1 MVHARSRSRAV
12 TAFVMIVLCIGAS
25 AAACAEQKRAN
36 GDECIKNE
44 ECASLICASMKCVA
58 PPPLMEGSGSSS
70 TGTDAGTGGGADTST
85 GSDSG
90 GAADTSAG
98 DASDDGPPVNQD
110 GSDQDAADALL
121 DVQGDSADAMN
132 DAIADAA
139 EDALDASPG
148 SDGAA
153 DGAALSDASDA
164 ADAADAFDGM
174 LFDGAIDGSFDANVP
189 DVLGG

>member
-58 PPPLMEGSGSSS
+58 PPPLMEVDGSSN

-98 DASDDGPPVNQD
+98 DTSDDGPPVDQD

-121 DVQGDSADAMN
+121 DVQGDSSDAMG

-139 EDALDASPG
+139 EDAFDAS
-148 SDGAA
+148 SSS
-153 DGAALSDASDA
+153 DGAALSDASDT

>member
-1 MVHARSRSRAV
+1 
-12 TAFVMIVLCIGAS
+12 MIVLCIGAS

-58 PPPLMEGSGSSS
+58 PPPLMEGNGSTN
-70 TGTDAGTGGGADTST
+70 TGTDAGGGADTST
-85 GSDSG
+85 SGSDSG

-98 DASDDGPPVNQD
+98 DASDDGPPVDQD
-110 GSDQDAADALL
+110 GSNQDAADALL
-121 DVQGDSADAMN
+121 DVQGDSSDAMG

-139 EDALDASPG
+139 EDAFDASPDL
-148 SDGAA
+148 DGAS

-174 LFDGAIDGSFDANVP
+174 LFDGAIDGSFDANIP